1 MPQLLELGHHVTISA
16 FRFENVIFSPLDLW
30 GTKLAQYVPSHP
42 SYSKAGWQMEKTQN
56 VEKVLTW
63 GEEFEQ
69 NCRYFKQFLA
79 LILEALDAVRQAMLH
94 PFPSCSLRAAHYT

>member
-16 FRFENVIFSPLDLW
+16 FRFEDVIFNPLDLW

-56 VEKVLTW
+56 VEKGKSLSKIA
-63 GEEFEQ
+63 G
-69 NCRYFKQFLA
+69 
-79 LILEALDAVRQAMLH
+79 ILSNFWL
-94 PFPSCSLRAAHYT
+94 